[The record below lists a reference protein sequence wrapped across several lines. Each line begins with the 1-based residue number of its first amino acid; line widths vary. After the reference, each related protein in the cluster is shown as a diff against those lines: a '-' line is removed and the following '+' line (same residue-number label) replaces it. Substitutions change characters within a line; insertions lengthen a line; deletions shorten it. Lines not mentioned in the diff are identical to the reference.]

1 MQTVR
6 GILIASVLLF
16 AGGAQAFQMNVH
28 TPTIHQLNPQPLP
41 PGAAYG
47 TGSGVGK
54 VKLTDIAS
62 PKLNT
67 FHNGTHIPM
76 ALHNGTHIQLDKHKD
91 W

>member
-6 GILIASVLLF
+6 GLLIASVLLF
-16 AGGAQAFQMNVH
+16 AGAGAAQAFQLNVH

-47 TGSGVGK
+47 TGSGAGK

-62 PKLNT
+62 PKLNN
-67 FHNGTHIPM
+67 FHNGTHIQM
-76 ALHNGTHIQLDKHKD
+76 FDKHKD